1 MQQRIAQGE
10 LDSREIEIE
19 VRKKSIEIDSNV
31 PPEILRVQENLI
43 KVFHKEQDKVKKTL
57 SVKER

>member
-1 MQQRIAQGE
+1 MQQRIVQGE

-43 KVFHKEQDKVKKTL
+43 KVFHKEQDKVKKL
-57 SVKER
+57 